1 MKVNATYEDGR
12 LHFHTPLALR
22 HARVEVIVEIP
33 DAETETI
40 QFDETTQHLIDEL
53 QAIRNAPVP
62 PEWDAE
68 SLSKIDR
75 LDAFGRYRGA

>member
-40 QFDETTQHLIDEL
+40 QFDETTQHLMDEL
-53 QAIRNAPVP
+53 DAIRSAPVP

-68 SLSKIDR
+68 PLSKIDR
-75 LDAFGRYRGA
+75 LEVFRRYRGA